1 MKVAITGGIGSG
13 KSYVCERLQHF
24 GIDVYDCDK
33 AAKMLI
39 HTSIDIQKQLSDLVG
54 TNIFV
59 NGKLQKAELASFL
72 LHDKANTQAINNII
86 HPAVAADFEKS
97 GYDYI
102 ESAILFDSGF
112 INRIHID
119 KVICV
124 TAPINVR
131 IQRIVNRDQITS
143 ERAKEW
149 INRQL
154 PQDEV
159 LKRSQYEI
167 VNDGQRDL
175 DSQIQAIINNIEK
188 LSK

>member
-1 MKVAITGGIGSG
+1 
-13 KSYVCERLQHF
+13 
-24 GIDVYDCDK
+24 
-33 AAKMLI
+33 
-39 HTSIDIQKQLSDLVG
+39 
-54 TNIFV
+54 
-59 NGKLQKAELASFL
+59 
-72 LHDKANTQAINNII
+72 
-86 HPAVAADFEKS
+86 
-97 GYDYI
+97 
-102 ESAILFDSGF
+102 
-112 INRIHID
+112 
-119 KVICV
+119 VICV

>member
-1 MKVAITGGIGSG
+1 M
-13 KSYVCERLQHF
+13 
-24 GIDVYDCDK
+24 
-33 AAKMLI
+33 
-39 HTSIDIQKQLSDLVG
+39 
-54 TNIFV
+54 
-59 NGKLQKAELASFL
+59 
-72 LHDKANTQAINNII
+72 
-86 HPAVAADFEKS
+86 
-97 GYDYI
+97 
-102 ESAILFDSGF
+102 
-112 INRIHID
+112 
-119 KVICV
+119 ICV

-143 ERAKEW
+143 ERAQEW

>member
-1 MKVAITGGIGSG
+1 MYK
-13 KSYVCERLQHF
+13 RQ
-24 GIDVYDCDK
+24 
-33 AAKMLI
+33 
-39 HTSIDIQKQLSDLVG
+39 
-54 TNIFV
+54 
-59 NGKLQKAELASFL
+59 
-72 LHDKANTQAINNII
+72 
-86 HPAVAADFEKS
+86 
-97 GYDYI
+97 
-102 ESAILFDSGF
+102 
-112 INRIHID
+112 HID

>member
-13 KSYVCERLQHF
+13 KSFVCERLQHF

-97 GYDYI
+97 GYDLY
-102 ESAILFDSGF
+102 
-112 INRIHID
+112 
-119 KVICV
+119 
-124 TAPINVR
+124 
-131 IQRIVNRDQITS
+131 
-143 ERAKEW
+143 
-149 INRQL
+149 
-154 PQDEV
+154 
-159 LKRSQYEI
+159 
-167 VNDGQRDL
+167 
-175 DSQIQAIINNIEK
+175 
-188 LSK
+188 

>member
-1 MKVAITGGIGSG
+1 M
-13 KSYVCERLQHF
+13 
-24 GIDVYDCDK
+24 
-33 AAKMLI
+33 
-39 HTSIDIQKQLSDLVG
+39 
-54 TNIFV
+54 
-59 NGKLQKAELASFL
+59 
-72 LHDKANTQAINNII
+72 
-86 HPAVAADFEKS
+86 
-97 GYDYI
+97 
-102 ESAILFDSGF
+102 
-112 INRIHID
+112 
-119 KVICV
+119 ICV